1 MPYALTVD
9 QRASRDAP
17 DEVDA
22 TIELL
27 RTTPDLAVVLP
38 FARTVG
44 DEFQGLLDDPV
55 SVLAAILTLMRTQ
68 AWHVGLGIGPIDRPL
83 PEDGDPRR
91 ARGAAFFA
99 ARDAVDEAKADPHHL
114 AVSAPGA
121 PDEAYDVKAV
131 LDLLDTVRQARTA
144 AGWEVV
150 DLAAGRPP
158 APRAAGPRAPRGGGR
173 RPRGQASGR
182 PPPRRNA
189 SESAARPC
197 SSGSGQPA
205 GR

>member
-1 MPYALTVD
+1 MPYVLTVD
-9 QRASRDAP
+9 QRASRDAA
-17 DEVDA
+17 DEVDR

-27 RTTPDLAVVLP
+27 TNTPDLTFVLP

-55 SVLAAILTLMRTQ
+55 SVLGAILTLMRTQ
-68 AWHVGLGIGPIDRPL
+68 VWHVGLGIGPVDLPL

-121 PDEAYDVKAV
+121 PDEAHDVKAV

-150 DLAAGRPP
+150 DLAAAGLTQAASAARLGISRQ
-158 APRAAGPRAPRGGGR
+158 AVQQRLRAAGWAAEDSVRPSLVRLLARAEG
-173 RPRGQASGR
+173 ASR
-182 PPPRRNA
+182 
-189 SESAARPC
+189 
-197 SSGSGQPA
+197 
-205 GR
+205 

>member
-1 MPYALTVD
+1 MPYVLTVD

-17 DEVDA
+17 DEVEA

-27 RTTPDLAVVLP
+27 RTTPDLDVVLP

-55 SVLAAILTLMRTQ
+55 SVLGAILTLMRTQ
-68 AWHVGLGIGPIDRPL
+68 VWHVGLGIGPIDRPL

-121 PDEAYDVKAV
+121 PDEAHDVKAV

-150 DLAAGRPP
+150 DLAAAGLTQAASAARLGISRQ
-158 APRAAGPRAPRGGGR
+158 AVQQRLRAAGWAAEDAVRPSLVRLLARAER
-173 RPRGQASGR
+173 ASR
-182 PPPRRNA
+182 
-189 SESAARPC
+189 
-197 SSGSGQPA
+197 
-205 GR
+205 